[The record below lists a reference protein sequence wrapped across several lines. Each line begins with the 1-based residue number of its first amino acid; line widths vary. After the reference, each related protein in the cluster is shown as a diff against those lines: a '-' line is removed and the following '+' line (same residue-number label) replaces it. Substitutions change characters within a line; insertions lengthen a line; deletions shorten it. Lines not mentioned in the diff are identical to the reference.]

1 MLPYVLTFLLSLLIM
16 HLMNVGK
23 QTSYAKMLTGGMF
36 VLLPLALLGG
46 FRDEK
51 IGTDLQFYAVP
62 IWEYTV
68 GGVNKASDM
77 EWYGIEKSYL
87 LLNFVCAQVSSK
99 LEFFLTVLSFL
110 TLVPIYLTAIKVR
123 RYASPLFLMFMYI
136 FTMYNATYNTMR
148 QSIAMS
154 VTLLAFVY
162 LFFDKKKIAY
172 ILYGLSLLLHG
183 SAIIGLLVLGV
194 YYVMTNFHLTR
205 KQISAIAVVV
215 TLCFVVGVIYSQQL
229 IMFAI
234 GSGLIDA
241 KYEAYTAAGGGGLFE
256 ARLNKSNLLYDTI
269 VFSLLYSTYS
279 KNKQNKKLYAL
290 AIIALMSLLFEF
302 TGLISMYL
310 PRIALYPRMISL
322 FSLPYIFK
330 QIEFKSI
337 RGKLNY
343 KTPVLLFVVLFW
355 VYTYVISQAGE
366 TCPYTS
372 KILGIN

>member
-16 HLMNVGK
+16 HLMNIGK
-23 QTSYAKMLTGGMF
+23 QTSYAKMLIGGMF

-123 RYASPLFLMFMYI
+123 RYASPLLLMFMYI

-215 TLCFVVGVIYSQQL
+215 TLCFVIGVIYSQQL

-241 KYEAYTAAGGGGLFE
+241 KYEAYTSAGGGGLFD

-330 QIEFKSI
+330 QIEFKNI

-355 VYTYVISQAGE
+355 VYTFVISQAGE

-372 KILGIN
+372 KILGIY